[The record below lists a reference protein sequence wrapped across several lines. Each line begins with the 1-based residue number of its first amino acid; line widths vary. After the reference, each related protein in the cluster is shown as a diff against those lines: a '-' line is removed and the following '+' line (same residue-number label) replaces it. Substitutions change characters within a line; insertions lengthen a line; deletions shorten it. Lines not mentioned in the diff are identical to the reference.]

1 MISLKTISTK
11 CFFTIKRNNIN
22 HITFKLQHPMISLRI
37 KPDDQD
43 KKADAENLS
52 ECITEDCS
60 NLSFQISTYALRSAA
75 SFPAGLYPIE
85 QALQL
90 PRHFSS
96 NYCLN

>member
-1 MISLKTISTK
+1 MI
-11 CFFTIKRNNIN
+11 F
-22 HITFKLQHPMISLRI
+22 LRI

-60 NLSFQISTYALRSAA
+60 NLSFQISTYALRSAT